1 MKKNF
6 KRLFILLLCV
16 IASIT
21 AVNAEAILSTFKATS
36 KTIEAPI
43 DFATDFHVI
52 KTTDGKHV
60 YCLQYNKKSPSSNI
74 NYTKASLITDNG
86 INYILNK
93 AYNTKSDEEH
103 YIYKSALWIYMVDK
117 GLMEGTN
124 NNIKQYKKNVESS
137 KLPIAKQILELVDS
151 AKKASANDTTAPTI
165 KVNNN
170 NAGFT
175 LDSAGKYYVSSAIIV
190 TSSTSSY
197 EVTLTDAPKD
207 SIVSKD
213 GNTFTIKVPASS
225 VTNLNTKVSFKVSNT
240 KEVYVSYRYNP
251 NNSIYQPLA
260 ATYKEIKTAE
270 ATSSVSLN
278 RTVSVPFLKVD
289 AETGEAIN
297 GAELKLTNS
306 KGEVIKTWT
315 STTKEEVIT
324 GLTAGE
330 YTLTETKAP
339 VGYKAINASVKF
351 TIDKNGNILDDNGK
365 KIVQVVIINE
375 KQTNGV
381 YISKQDI
388 TTKEELPGATLQ
400 IKDANGNTK
409 DEWTWV
415 STDKP
420 HYIEKLLPG
429 TYTLTEIY
437 APVGYL
443 LSKETIE
450 FTVKADGKIETVVMY
465 NTPKGG
471 VVISKQD
478 ITNKEELKGATLQV
492 KDYDGNII
500 DEWVSE
506 DKPHYIEKLD
516 PGIYTLRE
524 IYAPEGYILSDEIIT
539 FIVKDDGT
547 ITKVV
552 MYNTPNSKDVPVEST
567 ASFKTMTSGVI
578 GSLVI
583 ILGGYIVFRNY
594 KKKEEI

>member
-6 KRLFILLLCV
+6 KKIFILFLCV

-21 AVNAEAILSTFKATS
+21 AVNAETILNSFKATS

-60 YCLQYNKKSPSSNI
+60 YCLQYNKKSPSNDI
-74 NYTKASLITDNG
+74 NYTKDALITDNG

-124 NNIKQYKKNVESS
+124 NNIKQYKKNVENS
-137 KLPIAKQILELVDS
+137 KLPVAKQILELVDN
-151 AKKASANDTTAPTI
+151 AKKASANDTSAPTI
-165 KVNNN
+165 KVNSSNVS
-170 NAGFT
+170 FT
-175 LDSAGKYYVSSAIIV
+175 LDSTGKYYVSSAITV
-190 TSSTSSY
+190 TSSTNSY
-197 EVTLTDAPKD
+197 EATLIDAPKD
-207 SIVSKD
+207 STVSKD
-213 GNTFTIKVPASS
+213 GNTFIIKVPASS
-225 VTNLNTKVSFKVSNT
+225 VTDLNTKVSFKVSNT

-251 NNSIYQPLA
+251 SDSKFQPLA
-260 ATYKEIKTAE
+260 ATYKEIKITD
-270 ATSSVSLN
+270 ATGSVSLN

-289 AETGEAIN
+289 AETGEAIS

-306 KGEVIKTWT
+306 KGEVITWT

-324 GLTAGE
+324 GLTEGE

-339 VGYKAINASVKF
+339 NGYKPISASIKF
-351 TIDKNGNILDDNGK
+351 TIDKNGNILDNNGK
-365 KIVQVVIINE
+365 KIVKVVITNE

-429 TYTLTEIY
+429 TYTLTEII

-450 FTVKADGKIETVVMY
+450 FTVKADGEIET
-465 NTPKGG
+465 
-471 VVISKQD
+471 
-478 ITNKEELKGATLQV
+478 
-492 KDYDGNII
+492 
-500 DEWVSE
+500 
-506 DKPHYIEKLD
+506 
-516 PGIYTLRE
+516 
-524 IYAPEGYILSDEIIT
+524 
-539 FIVKDDGT
+539 
-547 ITKVV
+547 VV
-552 MYNTPNSKDVPVEST
+552 MYNTPNSKDVPVEPT